1 MIQNRTQ
8 DTITRKEKLSYGV
21 FSIGQTIFY
30 SVIALMTTYFTDV
43 GIAPAAVAVVA
54 LITKIWDAI
63 NDPIFGALMDKI
75 RFKKGKFIPW
85 LRISMI
91 VTPLSTILVFVI
103 PTGIP
108 MWGKVIWATVAYM
121 LWDTAYTIC
130 DVPIYGLVTTITGD
144 QTERRNLNNIKGYFG
159 LVAGIA
165 LGICVPLFRQSIG
178 GWSSMVIL
186 LSLIAAVTM
195 LPICLTGR
203 ERVYEKES
211 ANEAEENYTLKQMF
225 QCVAKNKYLLIF
237 FSSSI
242 ISSFLNV
249 GAGWGLYIARYC
261 YGGEEMASLVTL
273 VSIVP
278 TFIGAALVPFLCK
291 RIDKF
296 RVFYAAVAAGLLI
309 NIVRFF
315 VGYHNFAILLVISG
329 VAAVPTGIISLLMFQ
344 FTPDCYEYAQYK
356 TGLKMRGLTFAA
368 QTFFTKMATA
378 LSTAASTFALTFIG
392 FIEGE
397 NAVQAAGF
405 DQKLWIFSCVGGI
418 IGTLVNLV
426 VLHFYKLND
435 HDVQL
440 MVKCNLGEI
449 SHEEADAQMKHQ
461 Y

>member
-1 MIQNRTQ
+1 
-8 DTITRKEKLSYGV
+8 
-21 FSIGQTIFY
+21 
-30 SVIALMTTYFTDV
+30 
-43 GIAPAAVAVVA
+43 
-54 LITKIWDAI
+54 
-63 NDPIFGALMDKI
+63 
-75 RFKKGKFIPW
+75 
-85 LRISMI
+85 
-91 VTPLSTILVFVI
+91 
-103 PTGIP
+103 
-108 MWGKVIWATVAYM
+108 
-121 LWDTAYTIC
+121 
-130 DVPIYGLVTTITGD
+130 
-144 QTERRNLNNIKGYFG
+144 
-159 LVAGIA
+159 
-165 LGICVPLFRQSIG
+165 
-178 GWSSMVIL
+178 MVIL

-211 ANEAEENYTLKQMF
+211 ANEAEGNYTLKQMF

-242 ISSFLNV
+242 ISSILNV
-249 GAGWGLYIARYC
+249 GAGWGLYLARYC

-278 TFIGAALVPFLCK
+278 TFIGAVLVPFLCK

-296 RVFYAAVAAGLLI
+296 RVFYAAVAAGLII

-344 FTPDCYEYAQYK
+344 FTPDCYEYVQYK

-378 LSTAASTFALTFIG
+378 LSAAASTFALTFIG

-426 VLHFYKLND
+426 VLRFYKLND

-449 SHEEADAQMKHQ
+449 SHEEAGAQMKHQ